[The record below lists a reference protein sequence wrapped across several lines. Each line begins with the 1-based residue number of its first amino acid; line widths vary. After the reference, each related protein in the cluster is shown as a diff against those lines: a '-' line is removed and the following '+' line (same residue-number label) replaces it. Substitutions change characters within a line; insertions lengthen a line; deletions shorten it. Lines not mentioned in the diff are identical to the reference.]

1 MIERLITSYLKYLA
15 EQPYM
20 LSAIIIWSVVT
31 YGSWLAL
38 WIYRKDIIEGLKGI
52 NGKFEG
58 TEVLLF
64 IVGILIPPVVMYS
77 VAFHYDIPV
86 HTLIF
91 MGGSVIV
98 GVFGRWGLEWIG
110 NMWNRKGNP
119 ETLQVTTET
128 TTETTIK

>member
-1 MIERLITSYLKYLA
+1 MIERLFTSYLKYLA
-15 EQPYM
+15 EQPFM

-38 WIYRKDIIEGLKGI
+38 WIYRKDIIEGLKGV

-64 IVGILIPPVVMYS
+64 VMILLLPPILMYS
-77 VAFHYDIPV
+77 VAFHYELTGNTSII
-86 HTLIF
+86 LA
-91 MGGSVIV
+91 SCVIV

-119 ETLQVTTET
+119 EQVQVKTET
-128 TTETTIK
+128 TTETTIQ